1 MKALFL
7 GGVAVGVPD
16 EQNVFQFNK
25 ALYSLGT
32 WTGDMNDKGFTGI
45 SRQGFL
51 RREKKNQDTSC
62 AGCFHGTRIFL
73 LPGKVSCVKV
83 HQGNLYFTVRS
94 S

>member
-1 MKALFL
+1 M
-7 GGVAVGVPD
+7 GVPD

-51 RREKKNQDTSC
+51 RREKKKI
-62 AGCFHGTRIFL
+62 RIHLVLAVFM
-73 LPGKVSCVKV
+73 V
-83 HQGNLYFTVRS
+83 HVFFFYQEKYPV
-94 S
+94 

>member
-1 MKALFL
+1 MKALFF

-51 RREKKNQDTSC
+51 RREKKI
-62 AGCFHGTRIFL
+62 RIHLVLAVFM
-73 LPGKVSCVKV
+73 V
-83 HQGNLYFTVRS
+83 HVFFFYQEKYPV
-94 S
+94 